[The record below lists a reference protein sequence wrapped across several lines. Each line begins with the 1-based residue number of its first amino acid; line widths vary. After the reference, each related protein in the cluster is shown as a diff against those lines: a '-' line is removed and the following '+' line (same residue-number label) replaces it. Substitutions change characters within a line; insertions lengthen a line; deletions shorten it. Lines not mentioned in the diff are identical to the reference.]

1 MIKQIFWR
9 GQVFLRLTL
18 PLVTDQLL
26 LDGVKQTTLQTSCL
40 YIPPVQCE
48 CDHVTAPRQ
57 HQREKVQNLIKKII
71 D

>member
-1 MIKQIFWR
+1 MISTNNFPDLSDNHLEPL
-9 GQVFLRLTL
+9 LR
-18 PLVTDQLL
+18 PL

-40 YIPPVQCE
+40 YIPAVQCE